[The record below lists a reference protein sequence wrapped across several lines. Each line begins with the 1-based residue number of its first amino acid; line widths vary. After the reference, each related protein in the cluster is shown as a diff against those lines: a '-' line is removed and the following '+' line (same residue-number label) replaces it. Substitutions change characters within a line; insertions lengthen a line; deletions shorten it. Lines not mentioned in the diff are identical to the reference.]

1 MLDDNWTKSGRRPDD
16 VRQELS
22 DGLEHRLLDV
32 APPTGLELAG
42 VPGETVAFWMG
53 GLPGRLR
60 MLLEHI
66 HYFAGIV
73 FIAVAA
79 LLPIID
85 PFAGAPIY
93 LAMTSELTPPERARM
108 AKLVALNSFALL
120 LASILVGAYVLD
132 FFGVSIPAVQVAGG
146 LVVCALA
153 WSLLNGPASPEVSA
167 SVNRPTRD
175 SMTQRAFYP
184 LTMPLTVGPGS
195 ISVAITLG
203 ANPPRGL
210 RALLTTTL
218 AHVVGVLI
226 TVLAIYLCYRY
237 ADRLVR
243 RLGTT
248 GTNIMIRL
256 TAFILLAIGTQIIWN
271 GTRTMLGSVLHPPA
285 SAAPSH

>member
-1 MLDDNWTKSGRRPDD
+1 
-16 VRQELS
+16 
-22 DGLEHRLLDV
+22 
-32 APPTGLELAG
+32 
-42 VPGETVAFWMG
+42 
-53 GLPGRLR
+53 
-60 MLLEHI
+60 MLLERI

-93 LAMTSELTPPERARM
+93 LAMTSGLSSEERART
-108 AKLVALNSFALL
+108 AKLVALNSFVLL
-120 LASILVGAYVLD
+120 LASILIGAYVLD

-146 LVVCALA
+146 TVVCALA
-153 WSLLNGPASPEVSA
+153 WSLLNGPSTPEVSA
-167 SVNRPTRD
+167 ATSPAPPD
-175 SMTQRAFYP
+175 SLTQRAFYP

-203 ANPPRGL
+203 ANPPRSL

-226 TVLAIYLCYRY
+226 TVAAIYLCYRY

-271 GTRTMLGSVLHPPA
+271 GARTLLETVLHPTAATAPA
-285 SAAPSH
+285 AFAPPAAPAPRARGA

>member
-1 MLDDNWTKSGRRPDD
+1 
-16 VRQELS
+16 
-22 DGLEHRLLDV
+22 
-32 APPTGLELAG
+32 
-42 VPGETVAFWMG
+42 
-53 GLPGRLR
+53 
-60 MLLEHI
+60 MLLEHV

-93 LAMTSELTPPERARM
+93 LAMTSGLSPEERART
-108 AKLVALNSFALL
+108 AKLVALNSFVLL

-146 LVVCALA
+146 FVVCAFA
-153 WSLLNGPASPEVSA
+153 WSLLNGPAAPEVSA
-167 SVNRPTRD
+167 AARPATAD
-175 SMTQRAFYP
+175 SLKQRAFYP

-226 TVLAIYLCYRY
+226 TVIAIYLCYRY
-237 ADRLVR
+237 AERLVR
-243 RLGTT
+243 RLGKT

-271 GTRTMLGSVLHPPA
+271 GARAMLGGVFQPQA
-285 SAAPSH
+285 AAAPAAARH

>member
-1 MLDDNWTKSGRRPDD
+1 
-16 VRQELS
+16 
-22 DGLEHRLLDV
+22 
-32 APPTGLELAG
+32 
-42 VPGETVAFWMG
+42 
-53 GLPGRLR
+53 
-60 MLLEHI
+60 MLLERI

-108 AKLVALNSFALL
+108 AKLVALNSFVLL
-120 LASILVGAYVLD
+120 IASILVGAYVLD

-146 LVVCALA
+146 IVVCALA
-153 WSLLNGPASPEVSA
+153 WSLLNGPTTPEVSD
-167 SVNRPTRD
+167 SVNRPTHD
-175 SMTQRAFYP
+175 SITQRAFYP

-210 RALLTTTL
+210 RAVLATTI
-218 AHVVGVLI
+218 AHVIGVMI
-226 TVLAIYLCYRY
+226 TAVVIYLCYRY

-243 RLGTT
+243 RLGKT

-256 TAFILLAIGTQIIWN
+256 TAFILLAIGTQITWN
-271 GTRTMLGSVLHPPA
+271 GARAMLSGVLHPANAAGTTAAAQPA
-285 SAAPSH
+285 GASTAASTSR

>member
-1 MLDDNWTKSGRRPDD
+1 
-16 VRQELS
+16 
-22 DGLEHRLLDV
+22 
-32 APPTGLELAG
+32 
-42 VPGETVAFWMG
+42 
-53 GLPGRLR
+53 

-66 HYFAGIV
+66 QYFAGIV

-93 LAMTSELTPPERARM
+93 LAMTSGLTPSERARM
-108 AKLVALNSFALL
+108 AKLVAVNSFALL
-120 LASILVGAYVLD
+120 LASILIGAYVLD

-146 LVVCALA
+146 IVVCALA
-153 WSLLNGPASPEVSA
+153 WPLLNGPTTPEASRTASP
-167 SVNRPTRD
+167 PGHD
-175 SMTQRAFYP
+175 SITQRAFYP

-210 RALLTTTL
+210 RALLTTSI
-218 AHVVGVLI
+218 AHMIGVLI
-226 TVLAIYLCYRY
+226 TAIVIYLCYRY
-237 ADRLVR
+237 AERLVR
-243 RLGTT
+243 RLGSV

-271 GTRTMLGSVLHPPA
+271 GARAMLGSVLRPSAVAVTAVSPGQRQGTSTRAA
-285 SAAPSH
+285 SRR

>member
-1 MLDDNWTKSGRRPDD
+1 
-16 VRQELS
+16 
-22 DGLEHRLLDV
+22 
-32 APPTGLELAG
+32 
-42 VPGETVAFWMG
+42 
-53 GLPGRLR
+53 
-60 MLLEHI
+60 MLLERI

-93 LAMTSELTPPERARM
+93 LAMTSGLTPEERART
-108 AKLVALNSFALL
+108 AKLVALNSFVLL

-146 LVVCALA
+146 IVVCAFA
-153 WSLLNGPASPEVSA
+153 WSLLNGPTTPDVSA
-167 SVNRPTRD
+167 SSARSAPD
-175 SMTQRAFYP
+175 SLTQRAFYP

-203 ANPPRGL
+203 ANPPRHL
-210 RALLTTTL
+210 RALLLTTL
-218 AHVVGVLI
+218 AHVAGVLI

-237 ADRLVR
+237 AERLTR
-243 RLGTT
+243 RLGRT

-271 GTRTMLGSVLHPPA
+271 GARTMLEGVVHPGAAATPTALAPA
-285 SAAPSH
+285 AAGD

>member
-1 MLDDNWTKSGRRPDD
+1 
-16 VRQELS
+16 
-22 DGLEHRLLDV
+22 
-32 APPTGLELAG
+32 
-42 VPGETVAFWMG
+42 
-53 GLPGRLR
+53 
-60 MLLEHI
+60 MLLERI
-66 HYFAGIV
+66 QSFAGIV

-93 LAMTSELTPPERARM
+93 LVMTSGLSPDERART
-108 AKLVALNSFALL
+108 AKLVALNSFVLL
-120 LASILVGAYVLD
+120 LVSILIGAYVLD

-153 WSLLNGPASPEVSA
+153 WSLLNGPITPAVSA
-167 SVNRPTRD
+167 SASSATPD
-175 SMTQRAFYP
+175 SLTQRAFYP

-195 ISVAITLG
+195 ISVAVTLG
-203 ANPPRGL
+203 ANPPRNL

-218 AHVVGVLI
+218 AHVIGVLI

-243 RLGTT
+243 RLGAT

-271 GTRTMLGSVLHPPA
+271 GARTLLEGVLHPSA
-285 SAAPSH
+285 TAAPSASAPLASGGRSPSA